1 LWSSGYD
8 TAFTRQGPAVRFR
21 PGPIKKKG
29 EKMNYFTT
37 DFIKGK
43 EIIEVIGTVK
53 GSSVR
58 AKWFGADFLAG
69 IRNIFGGEITEY
81 AKLLEDTREQAI
93 QRMLKEAKEMN
104 ANAVINVRFATSQIG
119 QMAAEILAYGTAI
132 KIK

>member
-1 LWSSGYD
+1 
-8 TAFTRQGPAVRFR
+8 
-21 PGPIKKKG
+21 
-29 EKMNYFTT
+29 MNYFTT